1 MATRWKKE
9 EIMADRIVE
18 VLEDG
23 TIYCFDMDK
32 CIEIANDTLEKLYEK
47 EGVEL
52 DFDYTATVFSLFVNC
67 VHVLSR
73 SGWTTN
79 DLISEVIEHS
89 DEDIDDIE

>member
-1 MATRWKKE
+1 
-9 EIMADRIVE
+9 MADRITE

-32 CIEIANDTLEKLYEK
+32 CIQEANDALEKLYEK

-52 DFDYTATVFSLFVNC
+52 DFDFTATVFSLFVNC
-67 VHVLSR
+67 IHILTE

-79 DLISEVIEHS
+79 DLISEVIDHS
-89 DEDIDDIE
+89 TEDIDEEE